1 MNILTFDI
9 EEWFIEKQFDGAR
22 SEKYQE
28 FDRYLNKILDLL
40 DETKTRA
47 TFFCLGKIAT
57 DFPCVVKSISERG
70 HEIGCHSNTHLWL
83 TQMTPEQLRTDT
95 HDAIA
100 ALQDV
105 AGQKVVSYRA
115 PAFSIGEQNKWAL
128 EILASEGIERDASIF
143 PAKRDFGGFD
153 SFPTASPTIISYN
166 GVRLKE
172 FPICLASLLGKQV
185 AYSGGGYFRMFPYRL
200 IRKLMKENEYVMTY
214 FHIGDFLQ
222 NKGGL
227 MSKSEYE
234 EYFKEA
240 GTLKNRLARYVKSN
254 LGTSSAFDKM
264 AHMVNSLDF
273 MSLVDADEM
282 HDWSDVQVINL

>member
-1 MNILTFDI
+1 
-9 EEWFIEKQFDGAR
+9 
-22 SEKYQE
+22 
-28 FDRYLNKILDLL
+28 
-40 DETKTRA
+40 
-47 TFFCLGKIAT
+47 
-57 DFPCVVKSISERG
+57 
-70 HEIGCHSNTHLWL
+70 
-83 TQMTPEQLRTDT
+83 MTPEQLRADT

-100 ALQDV
+100 VLQDV
-105 AGQKVVSYRA
+105 SGQKVVSYRA

-153 SFPTASPTIISYN
+153 SFPTTSPTIISYN

-172 FPICLASLLGKQV
+172 FPICLANLLGKQV
-185 AYSGGGYFRMFPYRL
+185 AYSGGGYFRMFPYWL

-240 GTLKNRLARYVKSN
+240 GTLKNRMTRYVKSN
-254 LGTSSAFDKM
+254 LGTSSAFGKM
-264 AHMVNSLDF
+264 ERMVNSFDF
-273 MSLVDADEM
+273 KSLADADEM
-282 HDWSDVQVINL
+282 HNWSDVQVINL